1 MSNTDRLIKVFS
13 TTVGRELNREEL
25 TGGNLISS
33 LGLNSIDALQLLI
46 QVETEFGFNIED
58 EELSIDLVDSLE
70 RLETFVAGKQPVRT
84 A

>member
-1 MSNTDRLIKVFS
+1 MSDTDRLIKVFS
-13 TTVGRELNREEL
+13 TTVGRELSREEL

-70 RLETFVAGKQPVRT
+70 RLETFVASKQPART

>member
-1 MSNTDRLIKVFS
+1 MSDTDRLIKVFS
-13 TTVGRELNREEL
+13 TTVGRELNHEEL
-25 TGGNLISS
+25 TGGNLISN

-46 QVETEFGFNIED
+46 QVESEFGFNIED

-70 RLETFVAGKQPVRT
+70 RLETFVVSKQSVRT